1 MTKLRYL
8 FPFGGVWGRRVSK
21 PLPGMAQMPH
31 FLMLNLFMFYTAP
44 WNLFPFRLSNL
55 WRMASGSS
63 LFASIQPTH
72 TPGLQNSEDQALIRS
87 AISGDGGFEKLV
99 KHFERMVYRVA
110 FRYLNHEAD
119 ACDVTQEVFLRVHRA
134 LPGFRGES
142 SLKTWIY
149 AITANMSR
157 NVLRS
162 RKAREKVHV
171 LVMDNEPDKG
181 PGFMEKAVDTRSPG
195 ALRSAES
202 GELNLA
208 IQEALQSLPPEY
220 REAVVLRDLE
230 GLEYEQIAQVLKT
243 GEGTVKSRISR
254 GRALLREA
262 LKDWL

>member
-1 MTKLRYL
+1 MK
-8 FPFGGVWGRRVSK
+8 
-21 PLPGMAQMPH
+21 
-31 FLMLNLFMFYTAP
+31 N
-44 WNLFPFRLSNL
+44 
-55 WRMASGSS
+55 
-63 LFASIQPTH
+63 
-72 TPGLQNSEDQALIRS
+72 
-87 AISGDGGFEKLV
+87 
-99 KHFERMVYRVA
+99 FERMVYRVA

-162 RKAREKVHV
+162 RKTRAKVQILVTEEKTG
-171 LVMDNEPDKG
+171 KG
-181 PGFMEKAVDTRSPG
+181 PSLLEKAEDLRSPG
-195 ALRSAES
+195 ALRTAESAE
-202 GELNLA
+202 LKTA
-208 IQEALQSLPPEY
+208 IQKALQVLPSEY

-230 GLEYEQIAQVLKT
+230 CLEYEQIAQVLKT